1 MNTPGLEDVC
11 ATVDEARRVVHIVLP
26 TLANLTDEQA
36 RAALERAL
44 LLRREWESKGYE
56 VRY

>member
-1 MNTPGLEDVC
+1 MNPTMLEDVHVK
-11 ATVDEARRVVHIVLP
+11 VDEDRRVVHIVLP
-26 TLANLTDEQA
+26 PFAELTEEQA

-44 LLRREWESKGYE
+44 QLRREWESKGYE